1 MAFTPGASVGPYQ
14 IIEQLGQGGMATV
27 FKAYHPS
34 LDRDVAIKVLHPA
47 FKNDPQFFARFQ
59 REARIVARLEHPNIV
74 PVYDFNEFEGEPY
87 LVMRYVQGHTLKTEL
102 DSAPFYPRDVR
113 RLMRPVCDA
122 LAYAH
127 RQGILHRDIKPSN
140 IIISDNGHV
149 FLTDFGL
156 ARMVELGEST
166 LSQDMMVGTPQY
178 ISPEQAQGQGEL
190 DGRTDIYALGV
201 VLFEMLTGNVPYSA
215 DTPFAIIHDHIY
227 KPLPIPSSINPDI
240 DEKTEK
246 VLLRA
251 LAKNPDDRFATMDE
265 FWQALDDALLAS
277 EGMMPTE
284 VRQSTP
290 VVASEQTTIAGKK
303 KSNKKKIIIGV
314 LAASVL
320 LCLCIAI
327 LSSQKEDTPALDATV
342 VLVAQTASPAVVD
355 NPVDNPPVVDAPPN
369 GGNPQTKT
377 DELPADVRRLVS
389 EGVDLL
395 RNDELE
401 AAAEKFQLATELDPH
416 YLIAYFYLAN
426 TMLDLNNQDA
436 AGAVL
441 IRAIENNAARPEAHT
456 MVGYVLSREGAIAE
470 ARDEYSVALDLAP
483 DYAPAYAG
491 LARTY
496 MLEDNMPAAEAE
508 LQKAMELAPDDPAVR
523 LVNAEF
529 MYMSGD
535 KRGALA
541 EIRRMANDPAMK
553 SNPLLRDELRLV
565 FEQIGERLP
574 GILAP

>member
-1 MAFTPGASVGPYQ
+1 MAFTPGTSVGPYQ

-87 LVMRYVQGHTLKTEL
+87 LVMRYVQGHTLKIEL
-102 DSAPFYPRDVR
+102 ASAPFSPRDVR

-127 RQGILHRDIKPSN
+127 KQGILHRDIKPSN

-201 VLFEMLTGNVPYSA
+201 VLFEMFTGNVPYSA

-227 KPLPIPSSINPDI
+227 KPLPLPSAINPDI
-240 DEKTEK
+240 DERTEK

-251 LAKNPDDRFATMDE
+251 LAKNPDDRFATMED

-277 EGMMPTE
+277 EEMMPTE
-284 VRQSTP
+284 VRP
-290 VVASEQTTIAGKK
+290 DAPGVPIEQTTIAGKK
-303 KSNKKKIIIGV
+303 KRNKKKIIIGV

-327 LSSQKEDTPALDATV
+327 LSSQEDAAPETDTPPISVEQTV
-342 VLVAQTASPAVVD
+342 PPAVVD
-355 NPVDNPPVVDAPPN
+355 NPVDSPPVVDER
-369 GGNPQTKT
+369 PQTKT
-377 DELPADVRRLVS
+377 DELPPEVRQLVN
-389 EGVDLL
+389 EGVNLL
-395 RNDELE
+395 RNGELE
-401 AAAEKFQLATELDPH
+401 AAAEKFQRATELDSH

-426 TMLDLNNQDA
+426 TMLELNNQDE

-470 ARDEYSVALDLAP
+470 ARDEYSVALELSP

-496 MLEDNMPAAEAE
+496 LMEDDMPAAEAE
-508 LQKAMELAPDDPAVR
+508 LQKAMELAPDELAVR

-535 KRGALA
+535 KRKALE
-541 EIRRMANDPAMK
+541 EIRRMVNDPAMK
-553 SNPLLRDELRLV
+553 NNPLLRDELRLV
-565 FEQIGERLP
+565 FEQLGERLP
-574 GILAP
+574 GILTP